1 MKGGDSIRKKYVH
14 SVQEVQTLENDG
26 YTLWAMAYFV
36 DSGGPAL
43 YIMAK

>member
-1 MKGGDSIRKKYVH
+1 MQKKYVH
-14 SVQEVQTLENDG
+14 SYQEMQALERDG

-36 DSGGPAL
+36 YANGSPL